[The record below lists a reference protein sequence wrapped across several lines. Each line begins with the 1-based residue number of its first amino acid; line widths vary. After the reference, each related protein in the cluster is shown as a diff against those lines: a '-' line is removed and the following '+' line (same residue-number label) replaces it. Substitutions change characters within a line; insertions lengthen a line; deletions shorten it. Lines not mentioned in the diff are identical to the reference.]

1 VNGLARTG
9 PGVRATEPRRPLAVL
24 HVITRLERGGSSDCT
39 LWQAI
44 GAARRGHHVTLA
56 CGPSSAEAPLLERAR
71 RQPGIDFV
79 TLPTLGRPVRPAADL
94 RACLD
99 ILALLRRRRY
109 DVIHL
114 HTSKAGALGRLAAAC
129 LGQRRRVVHQ
139 PHGHLFYGYYGRLG
153 DALVLF
159 AERLLAPLA
168 ARQLTLTAR
177 GAREHL
183 ARGVGR
189 ETQFRV
195 IPSGVEMRPLRDAAR
210 GRDAARRRLGYA
222 QGDLVV
228 MSLARLEPIK
238 GAPLTLRAFA
248 RAAAGR
254 PALRLHLAGDGP
266 LLESLRAEAA
276 ALGIGAR
283 VRLDGRWG
291 SPHDL
296 LPAADLFVLA
306 PRNEGMGRAV
316 VEALALG
323 VPVIATSVG
332 GLPEVLEEGASGV
345 LVPPDDEEALAA
357 ALTGLADDAALRH
370 ELGRRGSARAVE
382 YGAGRMVHR
391 ILNLYREIAA

>member
-1 VNGLARTG
+1 VSL
-9 PGVRATEPRRPLAVL
+9 RAGDRPLAIL

-44 GAARRGHHVTLA
+44 GAARRGHRVTIA
-56 CGPSSAEAPLLERAR
+56 CGPSHAETPLLERAR
-71 RQPGIDFV
+71 RQEGLAFL

-94 RACLD
+94 RALVA
-99 ILALLRRRRY
+99 LARLLRRHRY

-114 HTSKAGALGRLAAAC
+114 HTSKAGALGRVAAAL
-129 LGQRRRVVHQ
+129 LGQRSRVVHQ

-153 DALVLF
+153 DTLVLL

-177 GAREHL
+177 GTQEHL
-183 ARGVGR
+183 ARRVGHA
-189 ETQFRV
+189 EQFRV

-210 GRDAARRRLGYA
+210 GRAAARRRLGYA
-222 QGDLVV
+222 PEDIVV

-248 RAAAGR
+248 HAAATR

-266 LLESLRAEAA
+266 LLDTLRDETA
-276 ALGIGAR
+276 ALGVAGR

-291 SPHDL
+291 APHDL

-316 VEALALG
+316 VEALALS
-323 VPVIATSVG
+323 VPVIATRVG
-332 GLPEVLEEGASGV
+332 GLPEVLENGKAGL
-345 LVPPDDEEALAA
+345 LVPPDDAPALAEA
-357 ALTGLADDAALRH
+357 IARLADDATLRK
-370 ELGRRGSARAVE
+370 EMGRRGRARSVE

-391 ILNLYREIAA
+391 VLNLYREIAA

>member
-1 VNGLARTG
+1 M
-9 PGVRATEPRRPLAVL
+9 TEPRERAPVTSRPMSIL

-44 GAARRGHHVTLA
+44 GAARRGHRVTIA
-56 CGPSSAEAPLLERAR
+56 CGPTDAASPLLERAR
-71 RQPGIDFV
+71 RREGIAFV

-94 RACLD
+94 RAFLD
-99 ILALLRRRRY
+99 ILGLLRRGRY

-114 HTSKAGALGRLAAAC
+114 HTSKAGALGRLAAAI

-168 ARQLTLTAR
+168 ARQLALTAR

-189 ETQFRV
+189 EEQFRV

-210 GRDAARRRLGYA
+210 GRDAARRRLGY
-222 QGDLVV
+222 GPDDLVV

-238 GAPLTLRAFA
+238 GAPLTLRAFS
-248 RAAAGR
+248 RAASAR

-266 LLESLRAEAA
+266 LLEMLRAEAA
-276 ALGIGAR
+276 ALGVAGRA
-283 VRLDGRWG
+283 RLDGRWG
-291 SPHDL
+291 SPEDL

-316 VEALALG
+316 VEALALA
-323 VPVIATSVG
+323 VPVIATRVG
-332 GLPEVLEEGASGV
+332 GLPEVLEEGKSGL
-345 LVPPDDEEALAA
+345 LVPPDDETALAEA
-357 ALTGLADDAALRH
+357 IARLADDAALRR
-370 ELGRRGSARAVE
+370 ELGRRGRARSVE
-382 YGAGRMVHR
+382 FGAGRMVHR
-391 ILNLYREIAA
+391 VLNLYRELAA

>member
-1 VNGLARTG
+1 MAI
-9 PGVRATEPRRPLAVL
+9 L

-44 GAARRGHHVTLA
+44 GAARRGHLVTIA
-56 CGPSSAEAPLLERAR
+56 CGPSSATAPLLERAR
-71 RQPGIDFV
+71 RQEGIAFV
-79 TLPTLGRPVRPAADL
+79 TLPTLARPLRPAADL
-94 RACLD
+94 RAF
-99 ILALLRRRRY
+99 LALTSLLRRTRY

-114 HTSKAGALGRLAAAC
+114 HTSKAGALGRLAAFL

-153 DALVLF
+153 DALVLV

-177 GAREHL
+177 GAEEHL
-183 ARGVGR
+183 ARGIGR
-189 ETQFRV
+189 EAQFRV

-222 QGDLVV
+222 ADDLVV

-248 RAAAGR
+248 GAAARR
-254 PALRLHLAGDGP
+254 PGLRLHLAGDGP
-266 LLESLRAEAA
+266 LLQALRAEAA
-276 ALGIGAR
+276 ALGLAGR
-283 VRLDGRWG
+283 VSLDGRWA

-296 LPAADLFVLA
+296 LPAADVFVLA

-316 VEALALG
+316 IEALALG
-323 VPVIATSVG
+323 LPVIATAVG
-332 GLPEVLEEGASGV
+332 GLPEVLENGRSGL
-345 LVPPDDEEALAA
+345 LVPPDDESALADA
-357 ALTGLADDAALRH
+357 IARLADDRNLRH
-370 ELGRRGSARAVE
+370 ELGRRGRARAVE

-391 ILNLYREIAA
+391 VLKLYREMAA